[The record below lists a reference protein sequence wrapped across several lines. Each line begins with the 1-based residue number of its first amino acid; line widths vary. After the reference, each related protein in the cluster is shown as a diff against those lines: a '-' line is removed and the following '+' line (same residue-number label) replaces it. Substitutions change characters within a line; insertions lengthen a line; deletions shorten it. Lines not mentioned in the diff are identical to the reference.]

1 MNKTLTKSEL
11 AKQLAHANR
20 HRALPQTVAVDIVE
34 TMMDL
39 IACHFQNGG
48 SKVAIHGFGTFKT
61 RKRKAFVGSDPRNG
75 DRLEIPE
82 RLSIT
87 FKPSAEVIKRIN

>member
-1 MNKTLTKSEL
+1 MSKSLTKFEL
-11 AKQLAHANR
+11 AKQLER
-20 HRALPQTVAVDIVE
+20 HPSIKTRKAAVDIIE
-34 TMMDL
+34 TLMDL

-48 SKVAIHGFGTFKT
+48 SKVSIHGFGAFKT
-61 RKRKAFVGSDPRNG
+61 RKRRAFIGSDPRNG
-75 DRLEIPE
+75 GRLEIPE